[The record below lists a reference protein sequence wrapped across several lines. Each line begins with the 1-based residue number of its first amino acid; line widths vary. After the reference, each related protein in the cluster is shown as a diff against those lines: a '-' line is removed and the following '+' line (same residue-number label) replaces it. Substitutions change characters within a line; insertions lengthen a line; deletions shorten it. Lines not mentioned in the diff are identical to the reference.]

1 MQTIQ
6 KMIEMILNTDK
17 PVVLAMVVNVE
28 GSAYRKEGSW
38 MLFQQ
43 DGTQHGVISGG
54 CLENNLQSRA
64 RDLFETEKVEV
75 VQYDLSAEDDLG
87 WGRGAGCN
95 GVVSILIRDIGRQFR
110 RFLSVTH
117 QQLLDKEPVLFIQS
131 MNMFKDYGGIT
142 RNGHQYGNW
151 KDEIPVKMD
160 TTIPF
165 QHQAGQEIIQGKSV
179 YVQLI
184 WPEPSLY
191 IIGAGADARPLAR
204 LAHGV
209 GYAVHLLDWRHS
221 LCNEIHF
228 PTALT
233 FQIGNVGKLVETIRY
248 SPLDSIVIMTHD
260 FQCDMNIMQ
269 HIRHTPLLYLGI
281 LGSKKRTQRLVGG
294 EIPEWIHSPIGLS
307 IGADGPEEIA
317 VSIVAELIA
326 VRRRKMT

>member
-1 MQTIQ
+1 
-6 KMIEMILNTDK
+6 MIEMILYTDQ
-17 PVVLAMVVNVE
+17 PVVLAMIVNVE

-43 DGTQHGVISGG
+43 DGTQFGVISGG
-54 CLENNLQSRA
+54 CLENDLQSRA

-75 VQYDLSAEDDLG
+75 IQYDLSAEDDLG

-95 GVVSILIRDIGRQFR
+95 GGVSVLIRDIDRQFR
-110 RFLSVTH
+110 RFLSLMQ

-131 MNMFKDYGGIT
+131 MNMFNDYSGIT
-142 RNGHQYGNW
+142 QNGHRYGSQE
-151 KDEIPVKMD
+151 DEMPGKMHA
-160 TTIPF
+160 TIPF
-165 QHQAGQEIIQGKSV
+165 QHQAGQEIIHGKNV

-191 IIGAGADARPLAR
+191 IIGAGADARPLAL
-204 LAHGV
+204 LAHSV
-209 GYAVHLLDWRHS
+209 GYAVHLLDWRQS

-228 PTALT
+228 PTAST
-233 FQIGNVGKLVETIRY
+233 FQIGDVGKLVETIRY

-260 FQCDMNIMQ
+260 FQRDMNIMQ
-269 HIRHTPLLYLGI
+269 KVRHTPLLYLGI
-281 LGSKKRTQRLVGG
+281 LGSKKRTQRLIDGV
-294 EIPEWIHSPIGLS
+294 IPEWIHSPIGLS